1 MKSLH
6 KQIWLFFL
14 FFSLFILSFLWI
26 TQGLFFD
33 KYYELHKSKEL
44 ATIASKM
51 LENYGGTNF
60 NEYLDKL
67 SYEEGICIDVESYG
81 EFLYRS
87 TSFNKGCMIGSGKET
102 YKADFKASNESK
114 KAYKL
119 VNTRFGNQTLVYG
132 IKLDENT
139 FAYISTSLVPLD
151 SATLLLKKQLVLIS
165 ILIVAL
171 SVVISYYLSKKIAK
185 PIEETSR
192 KAGNIANGNF
202 KDSFD
207 SHTNIE
213 EIIEL
218 ENSLNEMRNEF
229 NQTEELR
236 RDLMANVS
244 HDLKTPLTMIKAYA
258 EMVRD
263 LTYKNKEKRNENLN
277 VIIEETERLN
287 LLVDDILTLSSMQ
300 AETVSLEY
308 SNFSLDEVIE
318 SIIKHYDVLLEK
330 ENYEFVYDKKDIS
343 VYADRKRTEQVI
355 YNILNNAINYTGDD
369 KRVYITISEKENTVR
384 VSIRDTGKGIKEE
397 EKNKIWDKYYHS
409 KKKHKRNKVG
419 TGLGLSIVKNILDGY
434 HLPYGID
441 SVENEGT
448 TFYFE
453 LEKSRGDKSY
463 R

>member
-14 FFSLFILSFLWI
+14 FFSIFILLFLWT

-44 ATIASKM
+44 ASIASKM
-51 LENYGGTNF
+51 SENYKKDNF

-67 SYEEGICIDVESYG
+67 SFESGICIDVESFG

-87 TSFNKGCMIGSGKET
+87 TSFNKGCMIGNGKEP
-102 YKADFKASNESK
+102 YKEDFKTSNEIK
-114 KAYKL
+114 KSYKL
-119 VNTRFGNQTLVYG
+119 VNTRFNNETLVYG
-132 IKLDENT
+132 IKLDSNT

-151 SATLLLKKQLVLIS
+151 SATVLLKKQLVLIS
-165 ILIVAL
+165 ILIVGL
-171 SVVISYYLSKKIAK
+171 SILISYFLSKKIAR
-185 PIEETSR
+185 PIEEMSK
-192 KAGNIANGNF
+192 KASNIANGNF

-207 SHTNIE
+207 SMTNIE
-213 EIIEL
+213 EIREL
-218 ENSLNEMRNEF
+218 ENSLNEMRDEF

-277 VIIEETERLN
+277 VIIDETERLN

-300 AETVSLEY
+300 AETVELEY
-308 SNFSLDEVIE
+308 SDFSIDEVIQ
-318 SIIKHYDVLLEK
+318 SIIKRYDVLLEK
-330 ENYEFVYDKKDIS
+330 ENYQFIYEPKEIM

-369 KRVYITISEKENTVR
+369 KKVYIIVEEKENTVR
-384 VSIRDTGKGIKEE
+384 VNIKDTGSGIKEE
-397 EKNKIWDKYYHS
+397 EKDKIWDKYYHS

-434 HLPYGID
+434 HLPYGVD
-441 SVENEGT
+441 SKEGVGT

-453 LEKSRGDKSY
+453 LEKEQ
-463 R
+463 

>member
-1 MKSLH
+1 M
-6 KQIWLFFL
+6 
-14 FFSLFILSFLWI
+14 
-26 TQGLFFD
+26 
-33 KYYELHKSKEL
+33 HKSKEL
-44 ATIASKM
+44 ASIASKM
-51 LENYGGTNF
+51 SEHYGKNNF
-60 NEYLDKL
+60 SEYLDNL
-67 SYEEGICIDVESYG
+67 SFESGICIDVESYG

-87 TSFNKGCMIGSGKET
+87 TSFNKGCMIGNGKEA
-102 YKADFKASNESK
+102 YKLDFKSSNETK

-132 IKLDENT
+132 IKLDSNT

-151 SATLLLKKQLVLIS
+151 SATVLLKKQLVLIS
-165 ILIVAL
+165 ILIVGL
-171 SVVISYYLSKKIAK
+171 SIIISYFLSKKIAK
-185 PIEETSR
+185 PIEEMSK
-192 KAGNIANGNF
+192 KASNIANGNF
-202 KDSFD
+202 KDSFN
-207 SHTNIE
+207 SSTNIC
-213 EIIEL
+213 EIVDL

-300 AETVSLEY
+300 AETVELEY
-308 SNFSLDEVIE
+308 SDFSLDEVIQ
-318 SIIKHYDVLLEK
+318 SIIKRYDVLLEK
-330 ENYEFVYDKKDIS
+330 EDYQFIYEKKEI
-343 VYADRKRTEQVI
+343 VVHADRKRTEQVI

-369 KRVYITISEKENTVR
+369 KKIYISVEEKENTVK
-384 VSIRDTGKGIKEE
+384 VNIKDTGKGIKEE
-397 EKNKIWDKYYHS
+397 EKDKIWDKYYHS

-441 SVENEGT
+441 SKEGMGT

-453 LEKSRGDKSY
+453 LEKSKRQES
-463 R
+463 